1 MDYSFS
7 NKKLISEKNHEFSLH
22 PNQEESKTCNYVC
35 LNDLPGNF
43 DPFSSLF
50 DNFDKS
56 DLKQYQLFKKISPIN
71 PLALN
76 LNNKLFED
84 YVENMKGELDDNIT
98 TNSPQRYFIV
108 FSHKNYKAKLVFF
121 ENGGPKHYLNL
132 TNIRYISCMFKKLT
146 LRKGYFFSK

>member
-7 NKKLISEKNHEFSLH
+7 NKKLISQQNHDFFLHSNQDDSKNS
-22 PNQEESKTCNYVC
+22 NYVC

-43 DPFSSLF
+43 DPFPSLF

-84 YVENMKGELDDNIT
+84 YVENIKGEFDDNIT

-132 TNIRYISCMFKKLT
+132 TNIRYNF
-146 LRKGYFFSK
+146 YFFLKKT